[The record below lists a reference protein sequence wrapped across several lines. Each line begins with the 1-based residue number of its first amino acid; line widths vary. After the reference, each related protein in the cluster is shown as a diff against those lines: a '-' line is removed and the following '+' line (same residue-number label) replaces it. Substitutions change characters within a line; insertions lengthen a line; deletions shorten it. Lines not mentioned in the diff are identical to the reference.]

1 MTACCKACLIGGKNR
16 TFGLFLYFRF
26 PANLT
31 RIMKH
36 RFIFIF
42 VFVTSTLAVM
52 SQHRFSFTHYT
63 SDIGLSQNSIT
74 AIMKDSKGYIWL
86 GTRDGLNKFDGYN
99 FTIYNSKPQKKKSG
113 LSNRILTIRE
123 DKWGYIW
130 VKTYDEIVYRVN
142 PSTEELQQVVN
153 PDGSV
158 LEEKIDEMY
167 VLSSGK
173 VWLSTFGHE
182 LLVVHTDAETHALS
196 FEKFSYPGKK
206 QQGRNTYQVVEDS
219 QKTTWI
225 LSDGGLC
232 AIDSLGKSVCY
243 FESLPVYSMVENT
256 RRIVFGAKDQL
267 ILYDK
272 QNMNFMQAQLP
283 VSGNVRLINAVGA
296 GKYVFTIEG
305 KGFMTYDAARE
316 EWKHYSTATHPQMK
330 TDEIRHIYLDRS
342 EEVWMGIADAG
353 VLHFLPQSGQLE
365 YVETAVNEGQI
376 INPNYLIFE
385 DNRDI
390 LWIQPYYGTFSSYNR
405 SASRLERFHSAYHQ
419 DINVLFSYG
428 VNHALT
434 DQQGVI
440 WLSTN
445 RGNGFYRCIF
455 LPGYFKHHLLQN
467 QTIYSLSNEVR
478 AIFEDGR
485 QRLWVASKDRQVHVF
500 DKNKQL
506 IGTLGSDGSIRKGNS
521 SEFFVYNFFQDRD
534 GRIWMASKRKGLYRL
549 TSTSDPLR
557 YRIENFEHNPSDSFS
572 PANNDFYSVT
582 QDNEGRIWAGSY
594 GAGLHLVDEKGGRV
608 RFLHAGNVLK
618 SYPMERFSK
627 VRQVMVDSRKRLWI
641 ATTEGFVRLKT
652 DFRNVSE
659 IRYLTYH
666 TTDNQPDGLG
676 ANDVHVIFEDE
687 ARTIWMGTFGGGL
700 NRMLP
705 GTDEAPRFEVF
716 DRSLGMPNNVVYTIM
731 DDRKGNLWLTTD
743 NSIVRFN
750 KSNRAIEVFGKGN
763 ELENVEF
770 SEAAACRLTSG
781 EICFGAKSGFYSFNP
796 ETVQRKRINAPLV
809 FTRLLLF
816 NKEVTIGDG
825 KKALLTK
832 QLDETTEIRFSHRQ
846 NVFTIEFATLDM
858 RAPEKIQYAYRL
870 EGFEDNWNYVE
881 NKHFATYTTL
891 PAGEYTFRVKSTDS
905 EGFWLDN
912 ERVIQLK
919 ILPSFWQSSFAKVLY
934 VVLVLLIFFLTLYIF
949 LTIFKLKNS
958 VEIEKQMTEMKLRFF
973 TDISHELRTP
983 LTLVSLP
990 VDTLL
995 NEKLDGAIH
1004 EQLQLMRR
1012 NLDRVL
1018 TLINQILDFR
1028 KLQNNKMRLT
1038 VEEVHFGEFVRN
1050 SCSNFNEIAHSR
1062 SIDFRVIDETDNTQV
1077 WIDTERF
1084 DSIIYNLL
1092 SNAFKFTEQGKR
1104 ITVRTFLR
1112 PGKVVLSVADEGVG
1126 IAREKINFIFDR
1138 FFSVPALRNIAQ
1150 KSTGIGLDLVK
1161 KLVDLHHA
1169 TIHVESQQG
1178 KGSDFEIE
1186 IQTGIDHFSGDDDII
1201 ISEQTLT
1208 PTEPQEEINEP
1219 ADHSHSVIPLILVVE
1234 DNDELRQFLRTSLRN
1249 NYRVEE
1255 AENGLVGWQKTE
1267 HLMPDIIIADL
1278 RMPEMNGLQLLEKVK
1293 TDKRTS
1299 HIPVI
1304 MLTAVTDM
1312 ENKLAGMKAG
1322 ADDYITK
1329 PFSSA
1334 FLHAR
1339 IENLIK
1345 QRVQLQQYYRSQM
1358 SPGGTVIKLPPI
1370 EVQSQEEQ
1378 FMKNLIELMNEHI
1391 DNFDLNIDFLASEMG
1406 MSRTVFF
1413 NKLKSLTGF
1422 SPVEFVREMRIER
1435 AADYIRNTSYTV
1447 SEISFRVGIEDPRY
1461 FSRCFK
1467 LKYGMTPSEYRAKQT
1482 NQPGE

>member
-1 MTACCKACLIGGKNR
+1 MKYR
-16 TFGLFLYFRF
+16 LFF
-26 PANLT
+26 
-31 RIMKH
+31 
-36 RFIFIF
+36 
-42 VFVTSTLAVM
+42 LAVSFLSSIAGM
-52 SQHRFSFTHYT
+52 AQHRFSFAHYT
-63 SDIGLSQNSIT
+63 SDNGLSQNSIT

-142 PSTEELQQVVN
+142 PSTEELQQIVN

-158 LEEKIDEMY
+158 LEEKIEEMY
-167 VLSSGK
+167 VLPSGV
-173 VWLSTFGHE
+173 VWLSTFRKE
-182 LLVVHTDAETHALS
+182 LLVVTTDPVTHVLS
-196 FEKFSYPGKK
+196 FEKFKHPGKNSGA
-206 QQGRNTYQVVEDS
+206 QLIHRVEEDS

-225 LSDGGLC
+225 LSGGGLC
-232 AIDSLGKSVCY
+232 AIDSVGKSTCY
-243 FESLPVYSMVENT
+243 FEAVPVFSMVESA
-256 RRIVFGAKDQL
+256 RRIVFGAKDRLL
-267 ILYDK
+267 IYDK
-272 QNMNFMQAQLP
+272 QNMSFTQATLP
-283 VSGNVRLINAVGA
+283 VTGAVRMISPVGS
-296 GKYVFTIEG
+296 GKYIMGVERN
-305 KGFMTYDAARE
+305 GFFTYDVGRS
-316 EWKHYSTATHPQMK
+316 EWRHYSTASHPQMK
-330 TDEIRHIYLDRS
+330 TNEIRTIYIDRS
-342 EEVWMGIADAG
+342 EEVWLGIADAG
-353 VLHFLPQSGQLE
+353 VLHFLPQTGDLE
-365 YVETAVNEGQI
+365 YIATPVNEGQL
-376 INPNYLIFE
+376 INPNFLIFE

-455 LPGYFKHHLLQN
+455 LPGYFEHHLLQN

-478 AIFEDGR
+478 AIFEDGQ

-500 DKNKQL
+500 DRNKQL
-506 IGTLGSDGSIRKGNS
+506 IGTLGSDGSIRKGNN
-521 SEFFVYNFFQDRD
+521 SEFFVYNFFQDS
-534 GRIWMASKRKGLYRL
+534 GGYIWMASKRRGLYRL
-549 TSTSDPLR
+549 TPTANPLR
-557 YRIENFEHNPSDSFS
+557 YSIENFVHNPLDPYS
-572 PANNDFYSVT
+572 PGNNDFYSVT
-582 QDNEGRIWAGSY
+582 QDQQGRIWAGSY
-594 GAGLHLVDEKGGRV
+594 GSGLHLVDEKDGKV
-608 RFLHAGNVLK
+608 RFIHSRNELK
-618 SYPMERFSK
+618 SYPMDRFSK
-627 VRQVMVDSRKRLWI
+627 VRQVMVDSQKRLWV
-641 ATTEGFVRLKT
+641 ATTEGFVRMNT
-652 DFRNVSE
+652 DFKTLKD

-666 TTDNQPDGLG
+666 TTDNLPDGLG
-676 ANDVHVIFEDE
+676 ANDVHVIFEDDDH
-687 ARTIWMGTFGGGL
+687 TIWMGTFGGGL

-705 GTDEAPRFEVF
+705 GTDAAPRFEVF
-716 DRSLGMPNNVVYTIM
+716 DRSLGMPNNVVYTII
-731 DDRKGNLWLTTD
+731 DDKKGNLWLTTD
-743 NSIVRFN
+743 NSIVRFA
-750 KSNRAIEVFGKGN
+750 KSNRSIEVFGKGN

-770 SEAAACRLTSG
+770 SEAAAYRLATG

-796 ETVQRKRINAPLV
+796 ENVKRKRINAPLV

-825 KKALLTK
+825 KKALLTR
-832 QLDETTEIRFSHRQ
+832 QINETSELRFSHHQ

-870 EGFEDNWNYVE
+870 EGFETDWNYVE

-891 PAGEYTFRVKSTDS
+891 PPGEYVFRVKSTDS
-905 EGFWLDN
+905 EGFWLEN
-912 ERVIQLK
+912 ERVIRLR
-919 ILPSFWQSSFAKVLY
+919 IMPSFWQSSFAKFMY
-934 VVLVLLIFFLTLYIF
+934 VVVVLLIFTLTLYIF

-990 VDTLL
+990 VDNLL
-995 NEKLDGAIH
+995 NEKLDSAIR
-1004 EQLQLMRR
+1004 EQLVLMRR
-1012 NLDRVL
+1012 NLDKVL

-1038 VEEVHFGEFVRN
+1038 VEEVHFGEFVKT

-1062 SIDFRVIDETDNTQV
+1062 TIDFQVIDETGDAHV
-1077 WIDTERF
+1077 WIDTDRF
-1084 DSIIYNLL
+1084 DSILYNLL
-1092 SNAFKFTEQGKR
+1092 SNAFKFTEPGKK
-1104 ITVRTFLR
+1104 ITVRTFIR
-1112 PGKVVLSVADEGVG
+1112 QSKVVLSVADEGVG

-1161 KLVDLHHA
+1161 KLVDLHRA
-1169 TIHVESQQG
+1169 TIQVESQPG
-1178 KGSDFEIE
+1178 KGSNFEIE
-1186 IQTGIDHFSGDDDII
+1186 LQMGMEHFSGDDDII
-1201 ISEQTLT
+1201 VSEQTHT
-1208 PTEPQEEINEP
+1208 STESREVDPEHT
-1219 ADHSHSVIPLILVVE
+1219 DHSHSVIPLILVVE
-1234 DNDELRQFLRTSLRN
+1234 DNDELRQFLRTTLKN

-1255 AENGLVGWQKTE
+1255 AENGLVGWEKTE

-1278 RMPEMNGLQLLEKVK
+1278 RMPELNGLQLLEKVK

-1312 ENKLAGMKAG
+1312 ENKLAGMRAG

-1339 IENLIK
+1339 IENLIR
-1345 QRVQLQQYYRSQM
+1345 QRIQLQQYYRSQM
-1358 SPGGTVIKLPPI
+1358 STGATLIKLPPI

-1391 DNFDLNIDFLASEMG
+1391 DNYDLNIDFLASEMG

-1467 LKYGMTPSEYRAKQT
+1467 LKFGMTPSDYRSKQ
-1482 NQPGE
+1482 QPPLS